1 MIYQV
6 ILSRKDEPVWIE
18 DSILD
23 FYKSEIELTECRF
36 VENELK
42 LCEICRKTCD
52 QCYKTHVM
60 VKIENNDHSWSK
72 HCPVLFHDIVKPKWK
87 VKEIL

>member
-6 ILSRKDEPVWIE
+6 ILRRKGDPVWITE
-18 DSILD
+18 HILD
-23 FYKSEIELTECRF
+23 FYKSEIEMTECSF
-36 VENELK
+36 VKNELK
-42 LCEICRKTCD
+42 LCEICHETSDLAYR
-52 QCYKTHVM
+52 THVM
-60 VKIENNDHSWSK
+60 IKIENTDWWSK